1 MLFGGV
7 GSVVMNLYRN
17 IDKTKIQFDFCV
29 PRNSRG
35 PLDDEIESMGGRIF
49 YIPQMREKGIG
60 QYITSIRRIIR
71 ENGAYMYAHI
81 HSIHM
86 GAVTAMAV
94 RKEGVK
100 VFYHVH
106 NTQDPVLITC
116 HSISVWNT
124 Y

>member
-1 MLFGGV
+1 MRKSIRILQFPGAMLFGGV

-71 ENGAYMYAHI
+71 ENGPI
-81 HSIHM
+81 H
-86 GAVTAMAV
+86 VCTYT
-94 RKEGVK
+94 
-100 VFYHVH
+100 FYSYGCS
-106 NTQDPVLITC
+106 NC
-116 HSISVWNT
+116 
-124 Y
+124 YGCKKRRR